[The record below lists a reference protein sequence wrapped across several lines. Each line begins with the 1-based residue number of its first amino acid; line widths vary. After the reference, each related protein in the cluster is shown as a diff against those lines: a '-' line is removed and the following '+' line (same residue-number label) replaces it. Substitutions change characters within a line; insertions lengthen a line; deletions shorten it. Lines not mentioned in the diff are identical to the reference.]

1 MTKSNLLKLALSGL
15 LCAAGA
21 ASASAQL
28 VYNAEEFWSQPHIR
42 EAYLGNYEINTK
54 TEPKLTET
62 ESEVFREL
70 LELLKTDK
78 EAALQLL
85 LSNITPES
93 SGALEFMAG
102 SLYGERDDVESA
114 MKYFKIAVDKYP
126 NFLRA
131 RRNLAIMLV
140 QNAKFEEAI
149 PHFVKAIDLGARDNT
164 TFGLLGLCY
173 VNGGQFISA
182 ETAYRE
188 AIVLNPKVKDWQLG
202 LAKAL
207 LNQKKYQESI
217 AVLEEILLTEPENE
231 IVWISQA
238 NAYLGLDD
246 AETAVAIQEIVDR
259 LGKSTADSL
268 EFMGNIYMSRNLNDL
283 ALTYYRKAIQKDPK
297 RSAKTHVDTADILV
311 GRGAFDEAKVL
322 IADIRKTYANN
333 RLPKDQDTRLLRMES
348 HIAINDGATDV
359 FIPILERLI
368 ENDPLD
374 GEALMMLAD
383 HYTSQD
389 TLDGYSRADLYYD
402 RVTKI
407 PEVEV
412 KGLIAWARSY
422 VAREQYGKAIPL
434 LERANTL
441 EPRDFITRYLEGV
454 RKIHIANLGL

>member
-1 MTKSNLLKLALSGL
+1 MTKSNLLKSALSGL
-15 LCAAGA
+15 LCAAGI

-28 VYNAEEFWSQPHIR
+28 EYNAEEFWSQPHIR

-54 TEPKLTET
+54 TEPKLTEA
-62 ESEVFREL
+62 EQEVFRAL

-78 EAALQLL
+78 TAAMDLL
-85 LSNITPES
+85 LTSITPES

-102 SLYGERDDVESA
+102 SLYAEKDEIEQA
-114 MKYFKIAVDKYP
+114 MKYFVQAVGKYS

-149 PHFVKAIDLGARDNT
+149 PHFVKAIALGARDTT

-173 VNGGQFISA
+173 VNGSKFISA

-188 AIVLNPKVKDWQLG
+188 AIVLDSTIKDWQLG
-202 LAKAL
+202 LAKSL
-207 LNQKKYQESI
+207 LNQKKYEEAI
-217 AVLEEILLTEPENE
+217 AVLEEILIDEPENE
-231 IVWISQA
+231 IIWISQA
-238 NAYLGLDD
+238 NAYLGLND

-283 ALTYYRKAIQKDPK
+283 ALTYYRKAIKKDPN
-297 RSAKTHVDTADILV
+297 RSVKTHVDTADILV
-311 GRGAFDEAKVL
+311 GRGAFEEARVL
-322 IADIRKTYANN
+322 IDDIRKTYAKNT
-333 RLPKDQDTRLLRMES
+333 PKEQDTRLLRMES
-348 HIAINDGATDV
+348 HIAMSDGDIDV

-383 HYTSQD
+383 HYTSQA
-389 TLDGYSRADLYYD
+389 TIDGFSRADLYYE
-402 RVTKI
+402 RTAKI
-407 PEVEV
+407 PDIEV
-412 KGLIAWARSY
+412 KALISWARSY

-441 EPRDFITRYLEGV
+441 EPRPFITRYLEGV
-454 RKIHIANLGL
+454 RKIHIANMGL